1 MEIRERL
8 KNEQKKL
15 EEIVCRGLE
24 YAKKSGVTEAYM
36 NIGQSTGLSVSTLNG
51 DVENIEFNK
60 SRGMSVT
67 VYSDGRR
74 GRSSTSD
81 LSKEAVESAVDAAYS
96 IARHT
101 SRDPDAV
108 LPDDDLLVPASEIR
122 DLDLCHPSEA
132 DSESAIA
139 LLSKTEKLALAMDP
153 RLKRS
158 HGADYGYSYGVGVM
172 GNTHGFC
179 SGYPTS
185 SYSISLGLIGEKD
198 GAVETSGSFTHSRY
212 PDRLMSA
219 EELAREAAD
228 RTLRKLGPR
237 KVQTMRVPIILENHL
252 AAGLF
257 GVLASAISGRHQY
270 QHTTFLDGKLGEKV
284 LPDWVTVHENPF
296 IRGAYGSSPFDD
308 EGVRVSVSDIVSCGT
323 LSQYLLSTYTARK
336 LGMRSNGH
344 CGGIYNWFVT
354 NNTFDGLS
362 SLLKMMGKG
371 IFVTSLMGEGAS
383 VIDGNF
389 SRGAFGFWVEDGEI
403 RYPVHEFTVA
413 GNMKDVFSNMV
424 AMANDYDPRLGIQS
438 GSVLIDD
445 IAVAGI

>member
-308 EGVRVSVSDIVSCGT
+308 EGVRVSVSDIVSCGK

-344 CGGIYNWFVT
+344 CGGIYNWFRT

>member
-308 EGVRVSVSDIVSCGT
+308 EGVRVSVSDIVSCGK

-383 VIDGNF
+383 VIDSNF

>member
-179 SGYPTS
+179 RGYPTS

-308 EGVRVSVSDIVSCGT
+308 EGVRVSVSDIVSCGK

>member
-308 EGVRVSVSDIVSCGT
+308 EGVRVSVSDIVSCGK

-424 AMANDYDPRLGIQS
+424 AMAHDYDPRLGIQS
-438 GSVLIDD
+438 GSVLLDD

>member
-308 EGVRVSVSDIVSCGT
+308 EGVRVSVSDIVSCGK

-344 CGGIYNWFVT
+344 CGGIYIWFVT

>member
-1 MEIRERL
+1 
-8 KNEQKKL
+8 
-15 EEIVCRGLE
+15 
-24 YAKKSGVTEAYM
+24 
-36 NIGQSTGLSVSTLNG
+36 
-51 DVENIEFNK
+51 
-60 SRGMSVT
+60 
-67 VYSDGRR
+67 
-74 GRSSTSD
+74 
-81 LSKEAVESAVDAAYS
+81 
-96 IARHT
+96 
-101 SRDPDAV
+101 
-108 LPDDDLLVPASEIR
+108 
-122 DLDLCHPSEA
+122 
-132 DSESAIA
+132 
-139 LLSKTEKLALAMDP
+139 MDP

-308 EGVRVSVSDIVSCGT
+308 EGVRVSVSDIVSCGK

>member
-8 KNEQKKL
+8 RNEQKKL
-15 EEIVCRGLE
+15 EEIVSRGLD
-24 YAKKSGVTEAYM
+24 YARKSGVTEAYM

-51 DVENIEFNK
+51 EVENIEFNK

-96 IARHT
+96 IAKHT

-122 DLDLCHPSEA
+122 DLDLCHPSEP
-132 DSESAIA
+132 DSESAIEI
-139 LLSKTEKLALAMDP
+139 LSKTEKLALSMDS

-185 SYSISLGLIGEKD
+185 AYSMSLGLIGEKD
-198 GAVETSGSFTHSRY
+198 GAVETGGSYTCSRY
-212 PDRLMSA
+212 PDRLMSP
-219 EELAREAAD
+219 EEIAREAAD

-257 GVLASAISGRHQY
+257 EVFASAIGGRHQY
-270 QHTTFLDGKLGEKV
+270 QHISFLDGKLGEKV
-284 LPDWVTVHENPF
+284 LPEWVTIHEDPF
-296 IRGAYGSSPFDD
+296 IRGAFGSAPFDG
-308 EGVRVSVSDIVSCGT
+308 EGVRVRVSDIVSCGK
-323 LSQYLLSTYTARK
+323 LNEYLLSTYTARK
-336 LGMRSNGH
+336 LGMRTNGH
-344 CGGIYNWFVT
+344 SGGIYNWFVT
-354 NNTFDGLS
+354 NNTFDGLE
-362 SLLKMMGKG
+362 SLLKTMGKG
-371 IFVTSLMGEGAS
+371 IFVTKLMGQGAS

-403 RYPVHEFTVA
+403 RYPVHEFTIA
-413 GNMKDVFSNMV
+413 GNMKDVFRNMI
-424 AMANDYDPRLGIQS
+424 AMSNDYDPRLDIQS

-445 IAVAGI
+445 IAVAGS

>member
-1 MEIRERL
+1 MELRERL

-308 EGVRVSVSDIVSCGT
+308 EGVRVSVSDIVSCGK

>member
-179 SGYPTS
+179 GGYPTS

-308 EGVRVSVSDIVSCGT
+308 EGVRVSVSDIVSCGK

>member
-81 LSKEAVESAVDAAYS
+81 VSKEAVESAVDAAYS

-308 EGVRVSVSDIVSCGT
+308 EGVRVSVSDIVSCGK

>member
-308 EGVRVSVSDIVSCGT
+308 EGVRVSVSDIVSCGK
-323 LSQYLLSTYTARK
+323 LSQ
-336 LGMRSNGH
+336 
-344 CGGIYNWFVT
+344 
-354 NNTFDGLS
+354 
-362 SLLKMMGKG
+362 
-371 IFVTSLMGEGAS
+371 
-383 VIDGNF
+383 
-389 SRGAFGFWVEDGEI
+389 
-403 RYPVHEFTVA
+403 
-413 GNMKDVFSNMV
+413 
-424 AMANDYDPRLGIQS
+424 
-438 GSVLIDD
+438 
-445 IAVAGI
+445 

>member
-74 GRSSTSD
+74 GRSSSSD

-198 GAVETSGSFTHSRY
+198 GAVETSGAFTHSRY

-308 EGVRVSVSDIVSCGT
+308 EGVRVSVSDIVSCGK

>member
-108 LPDDDLLVPASEIR
+108 LPDDDLLVPNTEIR

-139 LLSKTEKLALAMDP
+139 LLSKTEKLALSMDP

-219 EELAREAAD
+219 EELAREAAY

-257 GVLASAISGRHQY
+257 GVFASAISGRHQY

-284 LPDWVTVHENPF
+284 LPDWVTIHENPF

-308 EGVRVSVSDIVSCGT
+308 EGVRVSVSDIVSCGK

-424 AMANDYDPRLGIQS
+424 AMAHDYDPRLGIQS

>member
-158 HGADYGYSYGVGVM
+158 HGAAYGYSYGVGVM

-308 EGVRVSVSDIVSCGT
+308 EGVRVSVSDIVSCGK

>member
-308 EGVRVSVSDIVSCGT
+308 EGVRVSVSDIVSCGK

-424 AMANDYDPRLGIQS
+424 AMANDYDPGLAYSQ
-438 GSVLIDD
+438 DPF
-445 IAVAGI
+445 

>member
-74 GRSSTSD
+74 GRSSTSE

-308 EGVRVSVSDIVSCGT
+308 EGVRVSVSDIVSCGK

>member
-308 EGVRVSVSDIVSCGT
+308 EGVRVSVSDIVSCGK

-354 NNTFDGLS
+354 DNTFDGLS

>member
-308 EGVRVSVSDIVSCGT
+308 EGVRVSVSDIVSCGK

>member
-172 GNTHGFC
+172 GNPHGVC

-308 EGVRVSVSDIVSCGT
+308 EGVRVSVSDIVSCGK

>member
-237 KVQTMRVPIILENHL
+237 KVQTMRVPIILENH
-252 AAGLF
+252 
-257 GVLASAISGRHQY
+257 
-270 QHTTFLDGKLGEKV
+270 TTFLDGKLGEKV

-308 EGVRVSVSDIVSCGT
+308 EGVRVSVSDIVSCGK